1 MRGTFNRYFL
11 AKYALA
17 ALLATALGSAPAL
30 AGGFLES
37 LDITGRVPSPIPG
50 QINARLVRRFHDPRC
65 IPVQWRVNNTQD
77 PIPNP
82 LGAPVL
88 SLADATTS
96 FQKSFDSWN
105 QIPTSYISEK
115 IVGTVANPGLG
126 GFDMVNELTFR
137 TAASFGA
144 IASAPSVTLVA
155 DSQLNNGDDIDGDG
169 DSDVSSAIA
178 TCKDADNDG
187 DIDFPA
193 GSYKAGTILDVDVQ
207 FNVKAS
213 NGFRFTV
220 ADAAVD
226 TNTRSVDLQAT
237 ATHEFGH
244 TIGLSHVLNNQKSP
258 TDGTATTMFPFIDT
272 GDPASELAQRSL
284 DSDDIAFASYYYPEG
299 TAATGPA
306 AIQPGDFPF
315 GLVYGL
321 IKGSATHGV
330 LNEPIAGASVS
341 ATNVL
346 NGELFATA
354 FSGTS
359 QVSYDPATGSIFLVD
374 PAYNIINGD
383 YTLPVKLGLYAIGIE
398 PVDGTPVPAGSVS
411 LNAQIGAALGQQ
423 DFNEEFWA
431 LGDSAI
437 EVQPGFALPVVG
449 APSLTVGHIDL
460 TTNDQINISNFGSRD
475 FVGFTGQAAGTY
487 YAVRIPASQ
496 ISAINPGGD
505 IYIQEALYDT
515 FHFDASVPPTFAE
528 ASLVTG
534 TVSGS
539 TATLDLAHPLARV
552 TRFVGQDN
560 DFAPFYFPLPQVLG
574 KQVRRGI
581 ERGDIQNL
589 FIVLRLPTTTP
600 FPGVSGLPP
609 LIGLDGGNATN
620 DVPINGFSYL
630 STDGTT
636 WTQVP
641 TFNFRFALVV
651 TKP

>member
-1 MRGTFNRYFL
+1 MRGTFAGCSL

-17 ALLATALGSAPAL
+17 ALLVAAMGSAPAL
-30 AGGFLES
+30 AGGFLET
-37 LDITGRVPSPIPG
+37 LDITGRAPSPFPG
-50 QINARLVRRFHDPRC
+50 LINARLVRIFHDSRC

-88 SLADATTS
+88 SLADATTA
-96 FQKSFDSWN
+96 FQKAFDTWN
-105 QIPTSYISEK
+105 QIPTSYIQEK
-115 IVGTVANPGLG
+115 IVGTVANPGFQ

-137 TAASFGA
+137 TAASFGI
-144 IASAPSVTLVA
+144 IASTPSMSLIS
-155 DSQLNNGDDIDGDG
+155 DSQLNNGDDLDGDG

-187 DIDFPA
+187 DIEFPA
-193 GSYKAGTILDVDVQ
+193 GFYKAGTILDTDVQ
-207 FNVKAS
+207 YNVKAS
-213 NGFRFTV
+213 NGMRFTV
-220 ADAAVD
+220 ADADLD
-226 TNTRSVDLQAT
+226 TNTRSVDLQGT
-237 ATHEFGH
+237 STHEFGH
-244 TIGLSHVLNNQKSP
+244 SLGLSHVLNNQKSP
-258 TDGTATTMFPFIDT
+258 ADGTATTMFPFIDT

-306 AIQPGDFPF
+306 AIQPGDIPF

-330 LNEPIAGASVS
+330 LGEPIAGASIS
-341 ATNVL
+341 ATNAL

-359 QVSYDPATGSIFLVD
+359 QFSYDPATGSIYLLA
-374 PAYNIINGD
+374 PSYNILNGD
-383 YTLPVKLGLYAIGIE
+383 YTLPVKLGLYSIGIE
-398 PVDGTPVPAGSVS
+398 AVDGSPVPAGSVS
-411 LNAQIGAALGQQ
+411 YNALIGSAFGQQ
-423 DFNEEFWA
+423 DLNEELWSP
-431 LGDSAI
+431 GDEAI
-437 EVQPGFALPVVG
+437 EAQPGFALPVVG
-449 APSLTVGHIDL
+449 APGLTVSHIDL
-460 TTNDQINISNFGSRD
+460 VTNDQINIGNFGSRD
-475 FVGFTGQAAGTY
+475 FFGFVNQPAGSY

-515 FHFDASVPPTFAE
+515 FHFDASVPPIFAE

-534 TVSGS
+534 TVSGG
-539 TATLDLAHPLARV
+539 TATLDLAHPLAKV

-560 DFAPFYFPLPQVLG
+560 DFAPFYFPFPELLGRQVL
-574 KQVRRGI
+574 RGI
-581 ERGDIQNL
+581 EHGKIQNL

-609 LIGLDGGNATN
+609 VIGLDGGRATN
-620 DVPINGFSYL
+620 DVPINGYSYS

-636 WTQVP
+636 WTQE
-641 TFNFRFALVV
+641 TSFNFRFALVV
-651 TKP
+651 TRP

>member
-1 MRGTFNRYFL
+1 MRENFF
-11 AKYALA
+11 KYSLA
-17 ALLATALGSAPAL
+17 ALLAAALGSAPAL

-37 LDITGRVPSPIPG
+37 LDITGNVPSPVPG
-50 QINARLVRRFHDPRC
+50 HINARLVRIFHDPRC

-88 SLADATTS
+88 SLADATTA
-96 FQKSFDSWN
+96 FQKSFDAWN
-105 QIPTSYISEK
+105 QIPTSYIDEK
-115 IVGTVANPGLG
+115 IVGTVANPGLR
-126 GFDMVNELTFR
+126 GFDMVDELTFR

-144 IASAPSVTLVA
+144 IASAPSVTLIS
-155 DSQLNNGDDIDGDG
+155 DSQLDNGNDLDGDG
-169 DSDVSSAIA
+169 DSDVSSAIT
-178 TCKDADNDG
+178 TCKDTDGDG
-187 DIDFPA
+187 DIEFPA
-193 GSYKAGTILDVDVQ
+193 GFYRAGTILDVDVQ

-220 ADAAVD
+220 ADADLD
-226 TNTRSVDLQAT
+226 TVTRSVDLQAT

-244 TIGLSHVLNNQKSP
+244 TLGLSHVLNNQKSP
-258 TDGTATTMFPFIDT
+258 TDGTAATMFPFIDT

-330 LNEPIAGASVS
+330 LGQPIAGASLS

-359 QVSYDPATGSIFLVD
+359 QLSYDPATGGIFLLS
-374 PAYNIINGD
+374 PEYNIINGD
-383 YTLPVKLGLYAIGIE
+383 YTLPVKLGLYSIGIE
-398 PVDGTPVPAGSVS
+398 PVDSTPVPASSVS
-411 LNAQIGAALGQQ
+411 LNAQIGAAFGQQ
-423 DFNEEFWA
+423 SFNEELWA
-431 LGDSAI
+431 PGDAATEI
-437 EVQPGFALPVVG
+437 QPGFALPVGG
-449 APSLTVGHIDL
+449 APSLTVSHIDV
-460 TTNDQINISNFGSRD
+460 TTNDQINIGNFGSRD
-475 FVGFTGQAAGTY
+475 FVGFTGQAAGSY
-487 YAVRIPASQ
+487 YAVRVPASQ

-515 FHFDASVPPTFAE
+515 FHFDASVPVVFAE

-534 TVSGS
+534 TVSGG

-552 TRFVGQDN
+552 TGFVGQDN
-560 DFAPFYFPLPQVLG
+560 DFAPFYFPFPDLLGRQV
-574 KQVRRGI
+574 QRGI
-581 ERGDIQNL
+581 EHGKIQNL
-589 FIVLRLPTTTP
+589 FIVLRLPTATP

-609 LIGLDGGNATN
+609 LVGLDGGNATN

-636 WTQVP
+636 WTQV
-641 TFNFRFALVV
+641 TNFNFRFALVV
-651 TKP
+651 TRP

>member
-1 MRGTFNRYFL
+1 MRGML
-11 AKYALA
+11 VKYSLA
-17 ALLATALGSAPAL
+17 ALLAAALGSAPAL

-37 LDITGRVPSPIPG
+37 LDITGNVPSPVPG
-50 QINARLVRRFHDPRC
+50 QINARLVRIFHDPRC
-65 IPVQWRVNNTQD
+65 IPVQWRVNNTQN

-82 LGAPVL
+82 LGAPFL
-88 SLADATTS
+88 TLADATTA
-96 FQKSFDSWN
+96 FQKSFDAWN
-105 QIPTSYISEK
+105 QIPTSYISNK
-115 IVGTVANPGLG
+115 IVGTVANPGLR
-126 GFDMVNELTFR
+126 GFDMVDELTFR

-144 IASAPSVTLVA
+144 IASAPSVTLIS

-169 DSDVSSAIA
+169 DSDVSNAIA
-178 TCKDADNDG
+178 TCKDTDNDG
-187 DIDFPA
+187 DIEFPA
-193 GSYKAGTILDVDVQ
+193 GFYKAGTILDVDVQ
-207 FNVKAS
+207 FNVKAT

-220 ADAAVD
+220 ADADVD
-226 TNTRSVDLQAT
+226 TNTASVDLQAT

-244 TIGLSHVLNNQKSP
+244 TLGLSHVLNNQKSS
-258 TDGTATTMFPFIDT
+258 TDGTAATMFPFIDT

-306 AIQPGDFPF
+306 ALQPGDFPF
-315 GLVYGL
+315 SLVYGL

-330 LNEPIAGASVS
+330 LGQPIAGASVS

-354 FSGTS
+354 YSGTS
-359 QVSYDPATGSIFLVD
+359 QVSYDPATGGIFLVD
-374 PAYNIINGD
+374 PSYNIINGA
-383 YTLPVKLGLYAIGIE
+383 YTVPVKLGLYSIGIE
-398 PVDGTPVPAGSVS
+398 AVDGSPVPASSVS
-411 LNAQIGAALGQQ
+411 LNAQIGSAFGQHN
-423 DFNEEFWA
+423 FNEEFWGPGEA
-431 LGDSAI
+431 AI

-449 APSLTVGHIDL
+449 APSLTIGHIDI
-460 TTNDQINISNFGSRD
+460 TTNDQINIANFGSRD
-475 FVGFTGQAAGTY
+475 FVGFTGQAAGSY
-487 YAVRIPASQ
+487 YAVRVPASQ

-505 IYIQEALYDT
+505 LYIQEALYDT
-515 FHFDASVPPTFAE
+515 FHFDQSIVPTYAE

-534 TVSGS
+534 TVSGG

-552 TRFVGQDN
+552 TRFIGQDN
-560 DFAPFYFPLPQVLG
+560 DFAPFYFPLPNVLG
-574 KQVRRGI
+574 RQVRRGI

-636 WTQVP
+636 WNQV
-641 TFNFRFALVV
+641 TNFNFRFALVV
-651 TKP
+651 TAP

>member
-1 MRGTFNRYFL
+1 MRGKFFKSSR

-17 ALLATALGSAPAL
+17 ALLAAALGSAPAL

-37 LDITGRVPSPIPG
+37 LDITGNVPSPVPG
-50 QINARLVRRFHDPRC
+50 HINARLVRIFHDPRC

-88 SLADATTS
+88 SLAAATTS
-96 FQKSFDSWN
+96 FQTSFDAWN
-105 QIPTSYISEK
+105 QIPTSYINEK
-115 IVGTVANPGLG
+115 IVGTVANPGLR

-144 IASAPSVTLVA
+144 IASAPSVTLIA
-155 DSQLNNGDDIDGDG
+155 DSQLDNGDDIDGDG

-178 TCKDADNDG
+178 TCKDVDNDG

-193 GSYKAGTILDVDVQ
+193 GFYKAGTILDVDVQ

-220 ADAAVD
+220 ADADID
-226 TNTRSVDLQAT
+226 TVTRSVDLQAT

-258 TDGTATTMFPFIDT
+258 ADGTAATMFPFIDT
-272 GDPASELAQRSL
+272 GDPASELAQRTL

-330 LNEPIAGASVS
+330 LGQPIAGASLS

-359 QVSYDPATGSIFLVD
+359 QLSYDPATGGIFLLD

-383 YTLPVKLGLYAIGIE
+383 YTLPVKLGLYSIGIE

-411 LNAQIGAALGQQ
+411 LNAQIGSLFGQQ
-423 DFNEEFWA
+423 DFNEELWSP
-431 LGDSAI
+431 GDAAI
-437 EVQPGFALPVVG
+437 EVQPGFALPVAGV
-449 APSLTVGHIDL
+449 PSLTVSHIDI

-475 FVGFTGQAAGTY
+475 FVGFTGQAAGSY

-515 FHFDASVPPTFAE
+515 FHFDASVPVIFAE

-534 TVSGS
+534 TVSGG

-552 TRFVGQDN
+552 TRFVAQDN
-560 DFAPFYFPLPQVLG
+560 DFAPFYFPFPDLLGRQV
-574 KQVRRGI
+574 QRGI
-581 ERGDIQNL
+581 EHGKIQNL
-589 FIVLRLPTTTP
+589 FIVLRLPTTMP

-630 STDGTT
+630 STDGVT
-636 WTQVP
+636 WSQV
-641 TFNFRFALVV
+641 TSFNFRFALVV
-651 TKP
+651 TRP

>member
-1 MRGTFNRYFL
+1 MRGTL
-11 AKYALA
+11 TKYSLA
-17 ALLATALGSAPAL
+17 ALLAAALGSAPAL

-37 LDITGRVPSPIPG
+37 LDITGNVPSPVPG
-50 QINARLVRRFHDPRC
+50 HINARLVRIFHDPRC

-88 SLADATTS
+88 SLATATTA

-105 QIPTSYISEK
+105 QIPTSYINEK
-115 IVGTVANPGLG
+115 IVGTVANPGLR

-144 IASAPSVTLVA
+144 IASAPSVTLIS
-155 DSQLNNGDDIDGDG
+155 DSQFDNGDDIDGDG
-169 DSDVSSAIA
+169 DSDVSSAIT

-187 DIDFPA
+187 DIDFPS
-193 GSYKAGTILDVDVQ
+193 GFYKAGTILDVDVQ

-220 ADAAVD
+220 ADADID
-226 TNTRSVDLQAT
+226 TVTRSVDLQAT

-244 TIGLSHVLNNQKSP
+244 TLGLSHVLNNQKSP

-330 LNEPIAGASVS
+330 LGQPIAGASLS

-354 FSGTS
+354 FSGTT
-359 QVSYDPATGSIFLVD
+359 QLSYDPATGGIFLLS
-374 PAYNIINGD
+374 PEYNILNGD
-383 YTLPVKLGLYAIGIE
+383 YTLPVKLGLYSIGIE
-398 PVDGTPVPAGSVS
+398 AVDGNPVPSSSVS
-411 LNAQIGAALGQQ
+411 LNAQIGDIFGQQ
-423 DFNEEFWA
+423 NFNEELWSP
-431 LGDSAI
+431 GDSAI
-437 EVQPGFALPVVG
+437 EVQPGFALPVAG
-449 APSLTVGHIDL
+449 APSLTVGPIDI
-460 TTNDQINISNFGSRD
+460 TTNDQINIANFGSRD
-475 FVGFTGQAAGTY
+475 FVGFTGQAAGSY
-487 YAVRIPASQ
+487 YAVRVPASQ

-505 IYIQEALYDT
+505 LYIQEALYDT
-515 FHFDASVPPTFAE
+515 FDFDASVVPIFAE

-534 TVSGS
+534 TVSGG
-539 TATLDLAHPLARV
+539 TATLDLAHPLAKV

-560 DFAPFYFPLPQVLG
+560 DFAPFYFPFPDLLG
-574 KQVRRGI
+574 RQVRRGI
-581 ERGDIQNL
+581 ERGSIQNL
-589 FIVLRLPTTTP
+589 FIVLRLPTATP

-609 LIGLDGGNATN
+609 VIGLDGGNATN
-620 DVPINGFSYL
+620 DVPINGYSYRSL
-630 STDGTT
+630 DGTT
-636 WTQVP
+636 WTQE
-641 TFNFRFALVV
+641 TRFNFRFALVV
-651 TKP
+651 TQP

>member
-1 MRGTFNRYFL
+1 MRGKFF
-11 AKYALA
+11 KYSMA
-17 ALLATALGSAPAL
+17 ALLTAALGSAPAL

-37 LDITGRVPSPIPG
+37 LDITGSVPSPVPG
-50 QINARLVRRFHDPRC
+50 QINARLVRIFHDPRC

-88 SLADATTS
+88 SLGDVTTS
-96 FQKSFDSWN
+96 FQKSFDTWN
-105 QIPTSYISEK
+105 QIPTSYINEK
-115 IVGTVANPGLG
+115 IVGTVANPGLR

-144 IASAPSVTLVA
+144 IASAPSVTLIA
-155 DSQLNNGDDIDGDG
+155 DSQLDNGDDIDGDG
-169 DSDVSSAIA
+169 DSDVSSAIT

-187 DIDFPA
+187 DIEFPA
-193 GSYKAGTILDVDVQ
+193 GFYTAGTILDVDVQ

-220 ADAAVD
+220 ADADLD
-226 TNTRSVDLQAT
+226 TNFRSLDLQGT

-244 TIGLSHVLNNQKSP
+244 TIGLSHVLNNQKSS
-258 TDGTATTMFPFIDT
+258 TDGTAATMFPFIDT
-272 GDPASELAQRSL
+272 GDPASEISQRTL
-284 DSDDIAFASYYYPEG
+284 DSDDVAFASYFYPEG

-306 AIQPGDFPF
+306 ALQPGDFPF
-315 GLVYGL
+315 GLVYGV
-321 IKGSATHGV
+321 IKGSATHGA
-330 LNEPIAGASVS
+330 LGQPIAGASVS

-346 NGELFATA
+346 NGELFASA

-359 QVSYDPATGSIFLVD
+359 QVSYDPATGGIFLVN
-374 PAYNIINGD
+374 PSYNILNGD
-383 YTLPVKLGLYAIGIE
+383 YTLPVKLGLYSIGIE
-398 PVDGTPVPAGSVS
+398 AVDGSPVPPGSVS
-411 LNAQIGAALGQQ
+411 LNAQIGSLFGQHG
-423 DFNEEFWA
+423 FNEEFWSA
-431 LGDSAI
+431 GDAAK
-437 EVQPGFALPVVG
+437 EVQPGFALPVAG
-449 APSLTVGHIDL
+449 GPSVAARHIDFV
-460 TTNDQINISNFGSRD
+460 TNDQINISNFGSRD
-475 FVGFTGQAAGTY
+475 FVGFTGQAPGSY

-515 FHFDASVPPTFAE
+515 FHFDASEALIFAE

-534 TVSGS
+534 TVSGG
-539 TATLDLAHPLARV
+539 TATLDLAHPLAKV

-560 DFAPFYFPLPQVLG
+560 DFSPFYFPLPNVLG
-574 KQVRRGI
+574 RQVRRGI

-600 FPGVSGLPP
+600 FPGISGLPP
-609 LIGLDGGNATN
+609 VIGLDGGNATN

-636 WTQVP
+636 WSQV
-641 TFNFRFALVV
+641 TNYNFRFSLVV
-651 TKP
+651 TSP